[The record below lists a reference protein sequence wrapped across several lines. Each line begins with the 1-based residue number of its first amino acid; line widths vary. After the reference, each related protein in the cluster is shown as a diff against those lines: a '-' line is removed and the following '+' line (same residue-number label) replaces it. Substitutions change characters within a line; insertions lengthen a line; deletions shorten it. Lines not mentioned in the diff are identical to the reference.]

1 MTHDIVTNADDHSVQ
16 ELLKN
21 DSTFFMLIF
30 SASFVVFLVVA
41 LGASMLTWQWR
52 SWLPGAEGE
61 TSLIGGV
68 KSAVY
73 TFMSYLT

>member
-1 MTHDIVTNADDHSVQ
+1 MAHDIVTNAADHSVQ

-21 DSTFFMLIF
+21 DSVFFTLIF
-30 SASFVVFLVVA
+30 TASFVVFMVVA
-41 LGASMLTWQWR
+41 LGASLLTWQWR

>member
-1 MTHDIVTNADDHSVQ
+1 MAHDIVTNADNNSVQ

-41 LGASMLTWQWR
+41 LGASLLTWQWR

>member
-1 MTHDIVTNADDHSVQ
+1 MTHDIVTNADNPSVQ

>member
-1 MTHDIVTNADDHSVQ
+1 MTHDIVTNADNHSVQ

-21 DSTFFMLIF
+21 DSMFFTLIF
-30 SASFVVFLVVA
+30 TASFVVFLVVA
-41 LGASMLTWQWR
+41 LGASLLTWQWR
-52 SWLPGAEGE
+52 SWFPGAEGE

>member
-1 MTHDIVTNADDHSVQ
+1 MTHDIVTNTGRPSVE

-21 DSTFFMLIF
+21 DSVFFTLIF
-30 SASFVVFLVVA
+30 TASFVVFMVVA

>member
-1 MTHDIVTNADDHSVQ
+1 MTHDIVTNAADNSVQ

-21 DSTFFMLIF
+21 DSVFFTLIF
-30 SASFVVFLVVA
+30 TASFVVFLVVA
-41 LGASMLTWQWR
+41 LGASMLTWHWR
-52 SWLPGAEGE
+52 SWFPGAEGE
-61 TSLIGGV
+61 TSLVGGV

>member
-1 MTHDIVTNADDHSVQ
+1 MTHDIVTNAGDNTVQ

-21 DSTFFMLIF
+21 DSVFFSLIF
-30 SASFVVFLVVA
+30 TASFVVFLVVA

-52 SWLPGAEGE
+52 SWFPGAEGE